1 MFEFLFKYRPIA
13 FEEGQI
19 TLGAPSWMWVAV
31 IIALALGS
39 AATVSYAFAK
49 GKTNRRDRILL
60 SVCRVALFGAV
71 AFCLLQPTLVISTVA
86 PQQNFVGVLFDDSRS
101 MGLADVDGS
110 PRGSLIQEHFAVDSE
125 LTPRLSERFSLRH
138 FRFAANT
145 SRIEGPERLTFD
157 GTRTDIAS
165 ALETATAE
173 LAGIPLAGLV
183 LVSDGAANTSSSLTD
198 ALIPLQATG
207 VPVFTVGVGEE
218 VISPDIE
225 LGRVEM
231 PRAALQGSS
240 LFVDVIVT
248 QRGLRD
254 GSRVPLVVE
263 DEIRVLASEEI
274 ELGADGDPVVARV
287 PIRLDRVGPHAVTF
301 RIAPQQGERV
311 TENNQRTV
319 HLDVRGGR
327 EKVLYFEGEPRFEVK
342 FMRRAVADDDNLQL
356 VVLQRTAESKF
367 LRLDVDDGSEL
378 EFGFPSERR
387 ELYRYRALV
396 LGSVEASFFT
406 HDQLN
411 MIADFVS
418 ERGGGLLLLGGG
430 RSFAE
435 GGWTGTPVEEVIPV
449 LMSQGSGGGAGGTD
463 TPESGPAE
471 GIKEVTGDGL
481 ESNRTGPFGPADR
494 FFAEVKVRPTQA
506 GLNHPSVRL
515 DADPGAVA
523 ERWEALPP
531 VTLVNPVSAV
541 RPGATVLLTGN
552 TEVLSGAGWVGPEN
566 ENVEQ
571 AVLSF
576 QRYGR
581 GKAIALTIQ
590 DSWLWQMHADV
601 PVDDMAHEMFWQ
613 QMIRWLVDGVPE
625 PVRVVAERERVEP
638 GENVRIV
645 TVVADSTYAEVNG
658 ASVAARVT
666 APSGVI
672 QETPAEWTVERD
684 GEYAFSFNPTE
695 LGEYEVEVSA
705 QRDGEALGTARTYL
719 VAARSDEEYFA
730 AGQDAAALRD
740 IAEETGG
747 RHYTAQTLSTL
758 PEDIE
763 LSGAGVTL
771 VDRLDLWDMPVLFF
785 LVLALM
791 GFEWGWRRRRGLA

>member
-19 TLGAPSWMWVAV
+19 TLGAPSWMWAAV
-31 IIALALGS
+31 IIAFALGS
-39 AATVSYAFAK
+39 VATVSYAFAK

-60 SVCRVALFGAV
+60 AACRVALFTVV
-71 AFCLLQPTLVISTVA
+71 AFCLLHPTLVISTVA

-110 PRGSLIQEHFAVDSE
+110 SRGSLIQERFAVDSE
-125 LTPRLSERFSLRH
+125 LTSRLTERFSLRH

-145 SRIEGPERLTFD
+145 SRIAGPERLTFD
-157 GTRTDIAS
+157 GTRTDVAS
-165 ALETATAE
+165 ALETATTE

-183 LVSDGAANTSSSLTD
+183 LVSDGAANTSSALGD
-198 ALIPLQATG
+198 ALVPLQAAG

-240 LFVDVIVT
+240 LIVDVIVT
-248 QRGLRD
+248 QRGLRA
-254 GSRVPLVVE
+254 GSLVPLVVE
-263 DEIRVLASEEI
+263 DETRVLATEDI
-274 ELGADGDPVVARV
+274 ELGADGDPLVARV
-287 PIRLDRVGPHAVTF
+287 PIRLDVVGPRAVTF

-342 FMRRAVADDDNLQL
+342 FMRRAVAEDDNLQL
-356 VVLQRTAESKF
+356 VVLQRTADSKF

-378 EFGFPSERR
+378 EFGFPTERR

-406 HDQLN
+406 HDQLD

-418 ERGGGLLLLGGG
+418 ERGGGLLLLGGS

-435 GGWTGTPVEEVIPV
+435 GGWTGTPVEEVMPV
-449 LMSQGSGGGAGGTD
+449 LMAQGAVRGAGRAD
-463 TPESGPAE
+463 TAEPGPAE
-471 GIKEVTGDGL
+471 GIEDAVGDGPA
-481 ESNRTGPFGPADR
+481 SDGTGAFGPADR

-515 DADPGAVA
+515 DADPDAVA

-541 RPGATVLLTGN
+541 RPGATVLLTGA
-552 TEVLSGAGWVGPEN
+552 TTVLSGGRPLGLQD
-566 ENVEQ
+566 VEQ

-625 PVRVVAERERVEP
+625 PVQVVAERERVEP
-638 GENVRIV
+638 GEDVRIV
-645 TVVADSTYAEVNG
+645 TVVGDSTYAEVNG
-658 ASVAARVT
+658 ASVVAEVT

-672 QETPAEWTVERD
+672 QEIPAEWTVERD

-695 LGEYEVEVSA
+695 LGEYEVDVSA
-705 QRDGEALGTARTYL
+705 ERGGEALGSSRTYV
-719 VAARSDEEYFA
+719 VAAPSDEEYFA
-730 AGQDAAALRD
+730 AGQDAAALRR

-747 RHYTAQTLSTL
+747 RHYTPQTLSTL

-791 GFEWGWRRRRGLA
+791 GFEWGWRRRKGLA